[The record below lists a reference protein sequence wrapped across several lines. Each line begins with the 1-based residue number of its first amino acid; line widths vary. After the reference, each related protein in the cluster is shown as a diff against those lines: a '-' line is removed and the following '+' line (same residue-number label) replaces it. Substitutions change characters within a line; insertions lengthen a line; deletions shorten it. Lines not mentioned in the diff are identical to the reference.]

1 MGLRDWS
8 GAAIA
13 AIAAGWALV
22 VTVLFWG
29 PIVREVWRAKSE
41 GTTVFLAVH
50 AFAWILYLGLLI
62 GPLALLTLAWWR
74 ARAAS

>member
-8 GAAIA
+8 GAVIGAIA
-13 AIAAGWALV
+13 TGWALV

-29 PIVREVWRAKSE
+29 PTLRDIWRAKSE
-41 GTTVFLAVH
+41 GTTVFLVVH

-62 GPLALLTLAWWR
+62 GPPALLTLAWWR
-74 ARAAS
+74 ARATN